1 MDSRAHP
8 RFRTEVMLDF
18 AIGENRT
25 AGMTW
30 DVSKRGMF
38 VRTSR
43 MPDVGARLLI
53 TLRFPEGKQL
63 LLQGEVVRTFTAP
76 NRGRDDLE
84 LRCGRSVRCA
94 VHHCAYHRVASRARR
109 RNTDL
114 AETRPG
120 SIAAIPGRDIECGGV
135 LLSRSV
141 GQRRTADQ
149 ILMRHQ

>member
-1 MDSRAHP
+1 MPAGLTGREMMDSRAHP

-30 DVSKRGMF
+30 DVSKKGMF

-43 MPDVGARLLI
+43 MPEVGARLLV

-76 NRGRDDLE
+76 NRGRDDMPSGFGLTVSGGE
-84 LRCGRSVRCA
+84 IYSRFVDSVA
-94 VHHCAYHRVASRARR
+94 AGVA
-109 RNTDL
+109 
-114 AETRPG
+114 P
-120 SIAAIPGRDIECGGV
+120 DI
-135 LLSRSV
+135 S
-141 GQRRTADQ
+141 
-149 ILMRHQ
+149 